1 MGRDEKVRW
10 GILSTAGIGIN
21 HVIPGLLKSPHAEV
35 VAISSRDG
43 GRARAVADR
52 FAIPRAYGSYE
63 ALLEDPE
70 IDVVY
75 NPLPNHLHVDFT
87 LAAASKGKHV
97 LCEKPIGITA
107 EDARRLRSVPDG
119 ILIGE
124 AFMVRHHP
132 QWKRAREVVRSGELG
147 EIKAIRA
154 LFAYHNVE
162 PDNVRNQAEI
172 GGGGL
177 LDIGCYAVTAGR
189 YFFEAAPERA
199 LALIDRDPGFGTDR
213 LASVLL
219 DFGRGRQLNFTS
231 ATQLVPAQSLEILGP
246 SGRLELEIPF
256 NPPADHHTAIVIDKG
271 ESLGGELARREIL
284 PACDQYTEQAN
295 AFARA
300 IAAQEPLEHDVA
312 DAIVNM
318 AVLDAIFA
326 SERTNSWASVQ
337 S

>member
-1 MGRDEKVRW
+1 MSRDKKIRW
-10 GILSTAGIGIN
+10 GILSTAAIGIN
-21 HVIPGLLKSPHAEV
+21 HVIPGLLKSPHAEI
-35 VAISSRDG
+35 VAIASRNG
-43 GRARAVADR
+43 ARARAVADR

-63 ALLEDPE
+63 QLLDDPQ
-70 IDVVY
+70 IDAVY

-107 EDARRLRSVPDG
+107 DDARRLRSAPEG

-124 AFMVRHHP
+124 AFMVLHHP
-132 QWKRAREVVRSGELG
+132 QWKRAREIVRSGELG
-147 EIKAIRA
+147 EVKAMRA

-162 PDNVRNQAEI
+162 PDNVRNKAEI

-177 LDIGCYAVTAGR
+177 LDIGCYAVVAGR
-189 YFFEAAPERA
+189 YFFEATPVRA

-219 DFGRGRQLNFTS
+219 DFGEGRQLNFTS
-231 ATQLVPAQSLEILGP
+231 ATQLIPAQSLEILGP
-246 SGRLELEIPF
+246 SGRLEIAIPF
-256 NPPADHHTAIVIDKG
+256 NAPADRHTAIVIDKG
-271 ESLGGELARREIL
+271 ESLGGELARREIV

-300 IAAQEPLEHDVA
+300 ITAKQPLEHDVA
-312 DAIVNM
+312 DAIINM

-326 SERTNSWASVQ
+326 SERSNSWAPVQ
-337 S
+337 I